1 MNRISCLFALLF
13 GFTSLV
19 SAQQNPNDRPRL
31 VVGITV
37 DQMRQE
43 YLYRFYNKFGE
54 GGFKRLM
61 NRGFML
67 KNAHY
72 NYVPTVTGAGHASIY
87 TGSTPS
93 IHGIIGND
101 WYVQELGRTVYCA
114 DDDSVQT
121 VGSASE
127 KEGKMS
133 PRRLLTTTI
142 TDELELFTQ
151 KRSKVIG
158 LSIKDRGAI
167 MPAGHLADAAY
178 WYDGQ
183 TGKFIT
189 STFYRST
196 LPVWVEKFNQLS
208 LPDKYLNMVWQ
219 PVMPLDQYTE
229 VGPDAS
235 PYESRFKGKIRQTFP
250 YNLKELGRGDSRY
263 ELLSYTPFSDDLLTE
278 MAKAAIDGEQL
289 GQDAI
294 TDFLTVS
301 FSAPDKLGHDVGPN
315 SVELEDLYIRLDK
328 NIEDILNKLDQ
339 AAGAGNYVVFLTAD
353 HAIVDVPQYLVDN
366 KIPAG
371 YEHYENLTSRLNE
384 YMKHYFPGVNLVKR
398 IINEEVY
405 LNHEVF
411 SGNPRSGGVDMLVAT
426 ELIMNFLLKQ
436 ESVAA
441 VYSRSTLRQG
451 DYSEGGYKGM
461 IIRGY
466 NPKRSGDIVFVLE
479 SGWIESGKVTG
490 TTHGSPYTYD
500 THVPVLF
507 YGYGIKPGTSV
518 RYHAITDIAPTLSV
532 MLNIKFPS
540 GSTGQPIEEL
550 FER

>member
-1 MNRISCLFALLF
+1 MNRISCLFALLI
-13 GFTSLV
+13 GFTSLA

-61 NRGFML
+61 SRGFML

-114 DDDSVQT
+114 DDDSVRT

-219 PVMPLDQYTE
+219 PVLPLDQYTE

-235 PYESRFKGKIRQTFP
+235 PYESRFKGKTRQTFP
-250 YNLKELGRGDSRY
+250 YNLKELSRGDSRY

-278 MAKAAIDGEQL
+278 MAKAAIDGEQM

-328 NIEDILNKLDQ
+328 NIEDLLNKLDQ

-384 YMKHYFPGVNLVKR
+384 YMKQYFPGVNLVKR

-436 ESVAA
+436 ESIAA

-451 DYSEGGYKGM
+451 NYSEGGYKGM

-466 NPKRSGDIVFVLE
+466 NPKRSGDIAFVLE
-479 SGWIESGKVTG
+479 SGWIESGKATG

-507 YGYGIKPGTSV
+507 YGFGIKPGTSV

>member
-1 MNRISCLFALLF
+1 MNRIFCLFALLI
-13 GFTSLV
+13 GFTSLA

-61 NRGFML
+61 SRGFML

-114 DDDSVQT
+114 DDDSVRT

-219 PVMPLDQYTE
+219 PVLPLDQYTE

-235 PYESRFKGKIRQTFP
+235 PYESRFKGKTRQTFP
-250 YNLKELGRGDSRY
+250 YNLKELSRGDSRY

-278 MAKAAIDGEQL
+278 MAKAAIDGEQM

-328 NIEDILNKLDQ
+328 NIEDLLNKLDQ

-384 YMKHYFPGVNLVKR
+384 YMKQYFPGVNLVKR

-436 ESVAA
+436 ESIAA

-451 DYSEGGYKGM
+451 NYSEGGYKGM

-466 NPKRSGDIVFVLE
+466 NPKRSGDIAFVLE
-479 SGWIESGKVTG
+479 SGWIESGKATG

-507 YGYGIKPGTSV
+507 YGFGIKPGTSV